1 VIHSRTNPN
10 LMRGELMET
19 RWVKVKVFG
28 DSVPFYASETDE
40 SPLTNLS
47 GAPLAEISAA
57 KVTGGRLPTVLSD
70 GRRGYLPSNVNCL
83 QIPLWATASGG
94 TKIYAEPLTVSP
106 VIATLSA
113 GTLLEQY
120 GLKLTAGGDT
130 WIPVRLAGGQTGY
143 VGSGVK
149 VVNHGSQVRIQKT
162 PEDPGEQW
170 LMKDGKLRRRDQR
183 QKTPREA
190 AQRDMLI
197 GGALCVGGIL
207 VTVVTYS
214 MVADSGGTYFI
225 MWGPAIF
232 GAYRFV
238 RGMYRYASNG

>member
-1 VIHSRTNPN
+1 
-10 LMRGELMET
+10 MET
-19 RWVKVKVFG
+19 RWVKVRIFG
-28 DSVPFYASETDE
+28 ESVPFYASDTDE
-40 SPLTNLS
+40 YPLANLS
-47 GAPLAEISAA
+47 GSPLVEIAPA
-57 KVTGGRLPTVLSD
+57 KVPGGRLPAVLSD
-70 GRRGYLPSNVNCL
+70 GRRGFVPSDVNCL
-83 QIPLWATASGG
+83 QIPLWATASGS
-94 TKIYAEPLTVSP
+94 TKIYAEPLTLSP

-143 VGSGVK
+143 VGSNVK
-149 VVNHGSQVRIQKT
+149 IVNHGSQVRIQKT

-197 GGALCVGGIL
+197 GAALCAGGII

-238 RGMYRYASNG
+238 RGMVRYASS